1 MGKQKMKARLKPVLL
16 FDDPEL
22 VEQIE
27 GELARK
33 EGVTE
38 EDSKDESTRKKP
50 NIQKKTF
57 SSSVKKH
64 KSIEEAEEK

>member
-1 MGKQKMKARLKPVLL
+1 MKARLKPVLL
-16 FDDPEL
+16 FDDPGL
-22 VEQIE
+22 AKQIE
-27 GELARK
+27 GELAK
-33 EGVTE
+33 EADNKN

-64 KSIEEAEEK
+64 KSTEEAEDK